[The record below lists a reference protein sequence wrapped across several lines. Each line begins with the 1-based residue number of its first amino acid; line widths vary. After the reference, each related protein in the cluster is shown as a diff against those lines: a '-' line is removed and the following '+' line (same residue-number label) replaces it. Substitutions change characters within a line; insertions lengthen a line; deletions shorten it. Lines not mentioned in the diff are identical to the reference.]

1 MKAGIPVTSHR
12 VSREENGRLAA
23 ALAAVLAAVLA
34 ASVLAVA
41 VSSTADAAFPGKNGK
56 IVFASDRLTPEN
68 PIKIVATDAA
78 KNVEK
83 ESWYFTIK

>member
-1 MKAGIPVTSHR
+1 M
-12 VSREENGRLAA
+12 AA
-23 ALAAVLAAVLA
+23 AGALLLSAAVGGSSLA
-34 ASVLAVA
+34 
-41 VSSTADAAFPGKNGK
+41 STGDARAAFPGKNGK

>member
-1 MKAGIPVTSHR
+1 MIPTLLAEPAG
-12 VSREENGRLAA
+12 
-23 ALAAVLAAVLA
+23 
-34 ASVLAVA
+34 
-41 VSSTADAAFPGKNGK
+41 AAFPGKNGN